1 MAKSKTVK
9 PGYLFTPGYTN
20 YVFSLLFLLYMFDYI
35 DRMVVSSLTD
45 FIQQDW
51 GITDTQVG
59 ALSSVVYWSIV
70 ALTLPISALVDRWS
84 RRKTIGAMA
93 TIWSLATAACALT
106 TNFGGLMVARGFIGV
121 GEAGYAPGGTAMIS
135 AMYPKEKRSFIM
147 GLWNASIPLGSAIG
161 VALGGIIAA
170 NWGWKSAFGI
180 VAAPG
185 LIIAL
190 LFFMVKDYKTVE
202 LVRTKATEKT
212 SVRKRMGKRDLFK
225 EFTSKPS
232 LLFTYFGFTG
242 MVFVTTSLLWWLD
255 DYFHRVYD
263 IPMDK
268 ASPKAALVMLLAII
282 GAPLGG
288 YLTDRWRRKKLNAR
302 LVFPGMA
309 GIISAFLCALGL
321 IFLKDT
327 TQYMVLLLMGI
338 TLTSFVPGAAAATQ
352 DLVHPGLRA
361 TSYSLAVVIQN
372 LLGASLG
379 PIFIGWL
386 SDRTDLATA
395 MSTLPFFLIFA
406 ALMFFSGSFYYA
418 RDIKKVDDIKLEI
431 EAKKK

>member
-1 MAKSKTVK
+1 MARSKEVK
-9 PGYLFTPGYTN
+9 PGYLFTPRYTN

-51 GITDTQVG
+51 GINDTQVG

-70 ALTLPISALVDRWS
+70 ILTLPISALVDRWS

-106 TNFGGLMVARGFIGV
+106 TNFAGLMVARGVIGV

-180 VAAPG
+180 VAVPG
-185 LIIAL
+185 LIIAI

-202 LVRTKATEKT
+202 LVKTRANEK
-212 SVRKRMGKRDLFK
+212 SPERKRMSFQDLVK
-225 EFTSKPS
+225 EFTSKPA

-242 MVFVTTSLLWWLD
+242 MVFVTTSMLWWLD

-263 IPMDK
+263 LPMDK
-268 ASPKAALVMLLAII
+268 ASPKASIVMLLAII

-302 LVFPGMA
+302 LIFPGIS
-309 GIISAFLCALGL
+309 GILAAFFCALGL
-321 IFLKDT
+321 IFLEGIP
-327 TQYMVLLLMGI
+327 QYVALLFMGVTI
-338 TLTSFVPGAAAATQ
+338 TSFIPGAAAATQ

-379 PIFIGWL
+379 PLYVGWL
-386 SDRTDLATA
+386 SDKTDLPTA

-406 ALMFFSGSFYYA
+406 ALLFFSGSFYY
-418 RDIKKVDDIKLEI
+418 RKDLRRVEDIKMEVE
-431 EAKKK
+431 KKA